1 MAIFPCFHKRKR
13 LHGAPLKVSDYVADF
28 ISKLSP
34 RVYTVCG
41 AGAMHLNDSI
51 CYHPGLKTIAMHHEQ
66 AAAFAA
72 EADARVTN
80 KIGVVC
86 VTAGPGGSNAVTGI
100 ACAYVDSIPM
110 LVIAGQVSSGTMASG
125 YARPNGMNEL
135 PVADVVRPVAKFA
148 LTVREPER
156 IRAILECA
164 AFQAKAER
172 PGPIFLEIPLDV
184 QSAEI
189 NPDELVPWNRGEDWR
204 SVIRSMPPL
213 ADGYEIQSAI
223 SLLESARHPVLM
235 IGNGVRLSG
244 AEEALG
250 RFLDR
255 YDMPVVASWGARD
268 IWPAALGSC
277 GIFGDRQSNWAM
289 QNADL
294 ILAVGTRL
302 SYPQTG
308 HHRDLFAPNARKIVV
323 DIDYQEATKLK
334 PDLAIVADAK
344 AFLEAVN
351 EHDAAGG
358 WPSWQRECRA
368 RINDGVPC
376 GSDPGIYAYAF
387 VHQLSQHLSD
397 DAIIITDVGFSFIP
411 TFQSLK
417 LKPEQR
423 LIHSGGVSP
432 MGWAIPAA
440 VGAAFAAPGRQIVCL
455 TGDGGAMMNL
465 QELQTIAHH
474 KLPIS
479 IFVYANNGY
488 ATMQITQNNHFG
500 REAVSSP
507 ESGVSCPDFCQIADA
522 FGLGFSH
529 LRQHWHVKEE
539 FDRWPQPI
547 LFELE
552 MAPNQVIAPRVQ
564 SHMENGKF
572 VPTPIDEMWPVLERP
587 EAAE

>member
-1 MAIFPCFHKRKR
+1 
-13 LHGAPLKVSDYVADF
+13 LKVSDYVAEF

-34 RVYTVCG
+34 RCYTVCG

-51 CYHPGLKTIAMHHEQ
+51 SHHPGIKSIPMHHEQ

-80 KIGVVC
+80 NIGVLC
-86 VTAGPGGSNAVTGI
+86 VTCGPGGTNALTGI

-110 LVIAGQVSSGTMASG
+110 LVIAGQVTSSTMAIG
-125 YARPNGMNEL
+125 NARPSGMNEL
-135 PVADVVRPVAKFA
+135 PLVDIVRPVSKFA

-156 IRAILECA
+156 IRKILECA
-164 AFQAKAER
+164 AYQARAER
-172 PGPIFLEIPLDV
+172 GGPIVLEIPLDV
-184 QSAEI
+184 QCAEI
-189 NPDELVPWNRGEDWR
+189 EPDELEPWLRLDPIDLGMEE
-204 SVIRSMPPL
+204 
-213 ADGYEIQSAI
+213 EIASAV
-223 SLLESARHPVLM
+223 SLLESAHSPVLL

-244 AEEALG
+244 AEEALR
-250 RFLDR
+250 RFVSR
-255 YDMPVVASWGARD
+255 FQMPVVASWGARD
-268 IWPAALGSC
+268 IWPDALGSC
-277 GIFGDRQSNWAM
+277 GIFGDRQSNWAV

-294 ILAVGTRL
+294 VLAVGTRL

-323 DIDYQEATKLK
+323 DIDHQETTKLK

-344 AFLEAVN
+344 AFLEAMNEAGDPVN
-351 EHDAAGG
+351 HIVWE
-358 WPSWQRECRA
+358 SWGNACRS
-368 RINDGVPC
+368 RVNDGVPC
-376 GSDPGIYAYAF
+376 GIDAGIQAYAF
-387 VHQLSQHLSD
+387 IHELGKHLSD
-397 DAIIITDVGFSFIP
+397 DAIIITDVGFAYIT

-417 LKPEQR
+417 LKPAQR

-432 MGWAIPAA
+432 MGWGIPAA

-488 ATMQITQNNHFG
+488 ETIKIMQDNHFR
-500 REAVSSP
+500 RESVAGP
-507 ESGVSCPDFCQIADA
+507 ESGLGFPDFEEIAHA
-522 FGLGFSH
+522 FGLPCDRLNH
-529 LRQHWHVKEE
+529 PLHVKWALEE
-539 FDRWPQPI
+539 AAPQLI
-547 LFELE
+547 QLH

-564 SHMENGKF
+564 SRMENGKF
-572 VPTPIDEMWPVLERP
+572 IPTPIDDMWPYREKA